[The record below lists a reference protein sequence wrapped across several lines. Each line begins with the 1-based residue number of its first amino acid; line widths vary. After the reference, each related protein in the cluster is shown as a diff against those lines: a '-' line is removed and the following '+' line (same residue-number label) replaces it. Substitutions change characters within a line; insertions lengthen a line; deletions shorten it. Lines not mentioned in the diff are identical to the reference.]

1 MSEHVVVSLSGGK
14 DSVYALYSALREGLD
29 VKHLMFIQTGGKA
42 HLENKCMIELI
53 SESTGIPAVIVSK
66 NPQEIGKTLKKLGA
80 DMLVSGVTTTP
91 EHLDYYKEILDPIGV
106 KQYAPLFGKD
116 PLVGLDEMQQ
126 LGFKCLIIEVDTALG
141 ANKDW
146 LGRVIDQNIINDIR
160 QRVAEKKIN
169 PIGEWGEYHT
179 LVVDCPIYKKQ
190 IIIEEDKTEWKNT
203 KGYYLIKKANLQ
215 PKMQFMS

>member
-1 MSEHVVVSLSGGK
+1 MTDHVVVSLSGGK
-14 DSVYALYSALREGLD
+14 DSVYALYSVLREGLN
-29 VKHLMFIQTGGKA
+29 VEYLMFIQTGGKA
-42 HLENKCMIELI
+42 HLENKRMIELI
-53 SESTGIPAVIVSK
+53 SEATGIPAVIVGK
-66 NPQEIGKTLKKLGA
+66 NPQDVGKALKKLGA
-80 DMLVSGVTTTP
+80 SMMVSGVTTTP

-116 PLVGLDEMQQ
+116 PIAGLDEMQQ

-141 ANKDW
+141 ANKEW
-146 LGRVIDQNIINDIR
+146 LGRVIDQNIISEIK

-179 LVVDCPIYKKQ
+179 LVVDSPIYKKQ
-190 IIIEEDKTEWKNT
+190 ITVEKANIEWKNT

-215 PKMQFMS
+215 NKT

>member
-1 MSEHVVVSLSGGK
+1 MTDHVVVSLSGGK
-14 DSVYALYSALREGLD
+14 DSVYALYSALREGLV

-42 HLENKCMIELI
+42 HLENKRMIELI
-53 SESTGIPAVIVSK
+53 SEATGIPSIVVGKS
-66 NPQEIGKTLKKLGA
+66 PQDVGKALKKLGA
-80 DMLVSGVTTTP
+80 TVLVSGVTTTP
-91 EHLDYYKEILDPIGV
+91 EHLDYYKDILDPIGV
-106 KQYAPLFGKD
+106 RQYAPLFGKE
-116 PLVGLDEMQQ
+116 PIAGLDEMQQ

-146 LGRVIDQNIINDIR
+146 LGKVMDQSIIEEIK

-179 LVVDCPIYKKQ
+179 LVIDCPIYKKQ
-190 IIIEEDKTEWKNT
+190 IVIEKDMTEWKNT

-215 PKMQFMS
+215 SKA

>member
-1 MSEHVVVSLSGGK
+1 M
-14 DSVYALYSALREGLD
+14 ALKEGLN
-29 VKHLMFIQTGGKA
+29 VKHLMFIKTGGKA
-42 HLENKCMIELI
+42 HLENKRMIELI
-53 SESTGIPAVIVSK
+53 SQATSIPAVIV
-66 NPQEIGKTLKKLGA
+66 GKTAQDVGKALHKLGA

-91 EHLDYYKEILDPIGV
+91 EHLDYYREILDPIGV

-146 LGRVIDQNIINDIR
+146 LGKVIDKTILDEIK
-160 QRVAEKKIN
+160 QRVADKKIN

-179 LVVDCPIYKKQ
+179 LVVDCPIYKQK
-190 IIIEEDKTEWKNT
+190 IVIGKAKTEWKNT
-203 KGYYLIKKANLQ
+203 KGYYLIKNASLQ
-215 PKMQFMS
+215 IKI

>member
-1 MSEHVVVSLSGGK
+1 MTNHVVVSLSGGK
-14 DSVYALYSALREGLD
+14 DSVYALYSALKEGLN

-42 HLENKCMIELI
+42 HLENKRMIELI
-53 SESTGIPAVIVSK
+53 SEATGIPAIIVGK
-66 NPQEIGKTLKKLGA
+66 NPQDVGKALKKLGA
-80 DMLVSGVTTTP
+80 SMLVSGVTTTP

-116 PLVGLDEMQQ
+116 PIAGLNEMQH

-141 ANKDW
+141 ANKEW
-146 LGRVIDQNIINDIR
+146 LGKIMDQNIINEIK
-160 QRVAEKKIN
+160 QRVSEKKIN

-190 IIIEEDKTEWKNT
+190 ITIEKANTEWKNT

-215 PKMQFMS
+215 LKT

>member
-116 PLVGLDEMQQ
+116 PLVGLEEMQQ

>member
-1 MSEHVVVSLSGGK
+1 M
-14 DSVYALYSALREGLD
+14 ALKEGLN
-29 VKHLMFIQTGGKA
+29 VKHLMFIKTGGKA
-42 HLENKCMIELI
+42 HLENKRMIELI
-53 SESTGIPAVIVSK
+53 SEATGIPAVIV
-66 NPQEIGKTLKKLGA
+66 GKTPQDVGKALHKLGA

-91 EHLDYYKEILDPIGV
+91 EHLDYYKGILDPIGV

-116 PLVGLDEMQQ
+116 PIVGLDEMQQ

-146 LGRVIDQNIINDIR
+146 LGKIIGKTILDEIK

-179 LVVDCPIYKKQ
+179 LVVDCPIYKQK
-190 IIIEEDKTEWKNT
+190 IAVEKAKTEWKNT
-203 KGYYLIKKANLQ
+203 KGYYLIKKACLQ
-215 PKMQFMS
+215 PKNGNV

>member
-14 DSVYALYSALREGLD
+14 DSVYALYLALREGLD

-42 HLENKCMIELI
+42 HLENKYMIELI
-53 SESTGIPAVIVSK
+53 SESTGIPAVIVGKNSQDISK
-66 NPQEIGKTLKKLGA
+66 ALKKLGA
-80 DMLVSGVTTTP
+80 TMLVSGVTTTP
-91 EHLDYYKEILDPIGV
+91 EHLDYYTEILEPIGV

-116 PLVGLDEMQQ
+116 PLMGLEEIQQ

-141 ANKDW
+141 ASKDW
-146 LGRVIDQNIINDIR
+146 LGRIIDQNIIGEIR

-190 IIIEEDKTEWKNT
+190 IIIEKDKTEWKDT

-215 PKMQFMS
+215 PKIQFMS